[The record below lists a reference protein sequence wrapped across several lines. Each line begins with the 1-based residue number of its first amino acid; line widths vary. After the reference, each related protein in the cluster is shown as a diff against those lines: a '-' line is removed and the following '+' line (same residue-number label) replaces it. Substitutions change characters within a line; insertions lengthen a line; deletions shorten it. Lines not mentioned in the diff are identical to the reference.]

1 MGEIL
6 WQAPNIQKCS
16 VCGNKICKGFAFVIV
31 WRTEKNEEYIID
43 VIHRKCASKYFDW
56 DGEIPS
62 RHGITQIKYLC
73 KVKGVVYEL
82 EDF

>member
-31 WRTEKNEEYIID
+31 WRTEKNEEISCFNIID
-43 VIHRKCASKYFDW
+43 WPDCF
-56 DGEIPS
+56 
-62 RHGITQIKYLC
+62 GIKR
-73 KVKGVVYEL
+73 
-82 EDF
+82 